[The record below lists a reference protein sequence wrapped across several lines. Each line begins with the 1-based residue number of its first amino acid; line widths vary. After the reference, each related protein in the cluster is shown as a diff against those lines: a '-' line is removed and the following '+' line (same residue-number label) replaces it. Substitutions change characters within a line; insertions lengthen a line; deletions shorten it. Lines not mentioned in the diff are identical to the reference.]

1 MEQERGNNMKNL
13 VVASNNA
20 HKIGEIR
27 EILKEDNIEVF
38 SLKDLGIDIDVVED
52 GDTFMENA
60 YKKAKEIYD
69 YIVENKLGDYMVM
82 SDDSGLSVDILKG
95 EPGVYSARYAGEHGN
110 SEKNNEKLLKNLKEV
125 PYEDRKARFICA
137 MVLIDGENKI
147 IKVQGE
153 AEGYIIDNAT
163 GVGGFG
169 YDPIFYV
176 PEFKKTFAE
185 MSSEDKNAISHR
197 GKALNKLKKELNSL

>member
-1 MEQERGNNMKNL
+1 MKNL

-27 EILKEDNIEVF
+27 EILKEDNIQIF

-52 GDTFMENA
+52 GDTFIENA

-82 SDDSGLSVDILKG
+82 SDDSGLSVDILNG

-110 SEKNNEKLLKNLKEV
+110 SEKNNQKLLKNLKSV
-125 PYEDRKARFICA
+125 AYEERKARFICA
-137 MVLIDGENKI
+137 MVLIGAENKI

-153 AEGYIIDNAT
+153 AEGYIIDNPT

-185 MSSEDKNAISHR
+185 MNSEDKNAISHR
-197 GKALNKLKKELNSL
+197 GKALRELKKKLNSL

>member
-1 MEQERGNNMKNL
+1 MKNL

-163 GVGGFG
+163 GGGGFG

>member
-1 MEQERGNNMKNL
+1 MKNL

>member
-1 MEQERGNNMKNL
+1 MKKL

-20 HKIGEIR
+20 HKISEIR

-52 GDTFMENA
+52 GETFMENA

-69 YIVENKLGDYMVM
+69 FIVENKLGDYMVM

-95 EPGVYSARYAGEHGN
+95 EPGVYSARYAGDHGN
-110 SEKNNEKLLKNLKEV
+110 TEKNNEKLLINLKGI
-125 PYEDRKARFICA
+125 PYEHRKAKFICA
-137 MVLIDGENKI
+137 MVLIYSEDKS

-153 AEGYIIDNAT
+153 APGYIIDNPT
-163 GVGGFG
+163 GMGGFG
-169 YDPIFYV
+169 YDPLFYV

-185 MSSEDKNAISHR
+185 MSSEEKNAISHR
-197 GKALNKLKKELNSL
+197 GKALKELKKQLNSL

>member
-1 MEQERGNNMKNL
+1 MKKL

-27 EILKEDNIEVF
+27 EILKEDNIQVF

-95 EPGVYSARYAGEHGN
+95 EPGVYSARYAGDHGN
-110 SEKNNEKLLKNLKEV
+110 SEKNNQKLLDNLKGV
-125 PYEDRKARFICA
+125 AYEDRKARFVCA